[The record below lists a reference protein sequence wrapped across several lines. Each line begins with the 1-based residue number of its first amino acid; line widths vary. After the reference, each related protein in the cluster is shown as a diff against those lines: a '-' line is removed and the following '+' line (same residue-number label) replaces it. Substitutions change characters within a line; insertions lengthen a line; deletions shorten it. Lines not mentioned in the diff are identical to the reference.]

1 MNRTDN
7 FSKFLDLRKQ
17 LSYFSYDSFAWKI
30 VEDKLE
36 ITYSFSLSGKYRFE
50 PRICIPYKPE
60 IFRPVDSLSP
70 SVMDCLVFHTGM
82 IELISYWKAACPG
95 KVIIRPFS
103 MTEAQLEFWK
113 NVYYQGLGEFFYLN
127 SIDIAPDQF
136 MTVLIAGDSAAGPV
150 FPEMKGGSLIPVGG
164 GKDSAVTMGLLN
176 RAGLD
181 WLPMVI
187 NPGETTR
194 NVINAS
200 GKDPGTSAEI
210 TREIHPEL
218 LRLNREGFLNGHT
231 PFSALLAFY
240 GLLAAY
246 LTGRSEIVLS
256 NESSANEATVPGT
269 SINHQYSKSLS
280 FESDFRDYIR
290 QFISV
295 EFNYFSLLRPLSE
308 LQIAGLFS
316 QMPQYHRH
324 FRSCNAGS
332 KTGSWCGKCPKCLFT
347 FIILS
352 PFLSPDKLSTIFGR
366 NLLDDPSL
374 NETLEEL
381 NGTRETKP
389 FECIGTTDE
398 VNLALELSA
407 AKYEPGNLPF
417 LIAKHLEKMGSSR
430 LSAINFNAVMKNMEA
445 GHFVPAKYINLLKEA
460 IQ

>member
-17 LSYFSYDSFAWKI
+17 FSYFSYDSYAWKI
-30 VEDKLE
+30 EEDKLE

-50 PRICIPYKPE
+50 PRISIPYKSE
-60 IFRPVDSLSP
+60 IFRPIDSLSS
-70 SVMDCLVFHTGM
+70 SVMDCLVFHTGV
-82 IELISYWKAACPG
+82 IELISYWKAACPE
-95 KVIIRPFS
+95 KLIIRPFN
-103 MTEAQLEFWK
+103 MTEAQVGFWK

-136 MTVLIAGDSAAGPV
+136 MTVLIEGDSAAGPV

-176 RAGLD
+176 RTGLN

-194 NVINAS
+194 NVISAS
-200 GKDPGTSAEI
+200 GKDPGVSVEI
-210 TREIHPEL
+210 SREIHPEL

-280 FESDFRDYIR
+280 FEADFRDYVR
-290 QFISV
+290 QFISE

-352 PFLSPDKLSTIFGR
+352 PFLSPDKLSAIFGR

-374 NETLEEL
+374 AVILEEL
-381 NGTRETKP
+381 TGTRETKP

-407 AKYEPGNLPF
+407 GMYEPGNLPC
-417 LIAKHLEKMGSSR
+417 LIAKHREQMGSST
-430 LSAINFNAVMKNMEA
+430 LSAINFNAVMRNIE
-445 GHFVPAKYINLLKEA
+445 GDHFVPAKYMNLLKEA